1 MHEQRT
7 ATYIPLATERTKN
20 VVKHLQPGERQII
33 DAVNVDNDEDRIE
46 VETWAV
52 DKGDGIHINYTDGN
66 TGAVI
71 ELGYADQVRV
81 AIEEAATEEIT
92 QK

>member
-20 VVKHLQPGERQII
+20 VVKHLQPGERQVI
-33 DAVNVDNDEDRIE
+33 DAVNVADAEDRIE

-52 DKGDGIHINYTDGN
+52 DKGDGIHINYTDGK

-81 AIEEAATEEIT
+81 AIEEAATEEPT
-92 QK
+92 R